1 MLTVTSLPEWLYPG
15 PPGGWTADD
24 LDALPPGAPRRVEL
38 IDGALILMSPQT
50 LFHQRMINQ
59 LLTAIRPPEGWE
71 VVREM
76 SIRLSPRQ
84 RPEPD
89 LMVVTASSAADQDRT
104 YFTPGDVRL
113 IVEVVSPDSEER
125 DRITKRVKYAEAGI
139 RHYWIV
145 ERDGDAP
152 VAYTYELDT
161 STLGGYIPTGV
172 HRGRLST
179 DIGFPVGIDLTIR
192 A

>member
-1 MLTVTSLPEWLYPG
+1 
-15 PPGGWTADD
+15 
-24 LDALPPGAPRRVEL
+24 
-38 IDGALILMSPQT
+38 
-50 LFHQRMINQ
+50 
-59 LLTAIRPPEGWE
+59 
-71 VVREM
+71 M
-76 SIRLSPRQ
+76 SIRLSQRQ

-89 LMVVTASSAADQDRT
+89 LMVVTASSAADPDRT
-104 YFTPGDVRL
+104 CFTPGDVRL

-125 DRITKRVKYAEAGI
+125 DRTTKRVKYAEAGI

-152 VAYTYELDT
+152 VACTYELDT
-161 STLGGYIPTGV
+161 STLGGYIPTGL

-179 DIGFPVGIDLTIR
+179 DIGFPVDIPLTIR